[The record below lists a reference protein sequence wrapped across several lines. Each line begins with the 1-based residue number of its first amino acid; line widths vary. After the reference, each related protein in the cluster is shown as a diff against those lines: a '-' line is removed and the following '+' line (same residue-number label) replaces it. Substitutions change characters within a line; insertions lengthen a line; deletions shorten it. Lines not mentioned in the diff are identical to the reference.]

1 MSGARYFD
9 GGVAM
14 KHYYPAV
21 FEKAVEGGYVVVIPD
36 IDGCFTQGSDLEDA
50 MWMAQDAIGCCPED
64 LEEKDYP
71 VPSGVNDIDTSE
83 YDDYFVTL
91 VEFDKH
97 IYDERCRAIA
107 IAENRLRAGLRKGN
121 DTGK

>member
-1 MSGARYFD
+1 
-9 GGVAM
+9 M

-21 FEKAVEGGYVVVIPD
+21 FETAEEGGYVVIIPD
-36 IDGCFTQGSDLEDA
+36 LDGCFTQGSDLEDA
-50 MWMAQDAIGCCPED
+50 MWMAQDAIGCLLDE

-83 YDDYFVTL
+83 YDDCFVTL

-97 IYDERCRAIA
+97 IYDERCRAIS
-107 IAENRLRAGLRKGN
+107 IAEARLTARFNG
-121 DTGK
+121 GKKMQSYRRRRRIH

>member
-1 MSGARYFD
+1 MSGEGIFD

-21 FEKAVEGGYVVVIPD
+21 FETAEEGGYVVIIPD
-36 IDGCFTQGSDLEDA
+36 LDGCFTQGSDLEDA
-50 MWMAQDAIGCCPED
+50 MWMAQDAIGCWLDE

-83 YDDYFVTL
+83 YDDCFVTL

-107 IAENRLRAGLRKGN
+107 IAEARVAARFN
-121 DTGK
+121 DGK